1 MNTILLNTISLDD
14 GKVIVKGGGNSGGG
28 GGDTPSGGGGVS
40 AGAVNFRDY
49 DGTILHSYSKDEF
62 LALAE
67 MPTLPTIQGLIC
79 QGWNYTLEDAQS
91 YVSEYGVLEVSA
103 TFITD
108 DGKTRLYITIAAKG
122 RQDVPLYFSQSV
134 SNGVTIDWGDG
145 SATQTLNGTE
155 NVNTTHHYDNIGDY
169 VISLDVADG
178 CTLGLGHGSSSY
190 CVMGSVSNNGKV
202 YCNMLQKAE
211 IGKGVTSIG
220 NYAFYSCYSLA
231 SIVIPQGI
239 TSIGKNVFNYCY
251 ALTSV
256 VIPQGVTQIGTYA
269 FQECNSLDFV
279 VIPKSLTSYSGAFSN
294 CYSLSLLVLTEGLE
308 ILAQSA
314 FTSCY
319 SLASLVI
326 PKSVISTANAV
337 FSGCYSLVSVV
348 IPPNLKY
355 IETNFFA
362 NCYGM
367 AFYDFTSHKSV
378 PSLASVNVF
387 NNIPSDCKIVV
398 PDALYDTWIAATNW
412 STYANQII
420 KASEF
425 NA

>member
-1 MNTILLNTISLDD
+1 MNTILMNTISLDD

-28 GGDTPSGGGGVS
+28 GGDTPSGGGGAS

-67 MPTLPTIQGLIC
+67 MPTLPTIQGLTC
-79 QGWNYTLEDAQS
+79 QGWNYNLDDAKA
-91 YVSEYGVLEVSA
+91 YVSDYGVLEVSA

-108 DGKTRLYITIAAKG
+108 DGKTRLYISVPNG
-122 RQDVPLYFSQSV
+122 RQDVPLYISQTV
-134 SNGVTIDWGDG
+134 ANGVTIDWGDG
-145 SATQTLNGTE
+145 SATETLSGSG

-178 CTLGLGHGSSSY
+178 CTLGLGHGSSFY
-190 CVMGSVSNNGKV
+190 CVMGSTNNYGKV
-202 YCNMLQKAE
+202 YCNMLQRAE

-220 NYAFYSCYSLA
+220 DYAFYSCYSLA

-256 VIPQGVTQIGTYA
+256 VIPQGVTQIGTFA
-269 FQECNSLDFV
+269 FQECYSLDFV
-279 VIPKSLTSYSGAFSN
+279 VIPKSLTSYSGAFTK

-308 ILAQSA
+308 KLAQSA
-314 FTSCY
+314 FNSCY

-326 PKSVISTANAV
+326 PKSVILTSNAV

-348 IPPNLKY
+348 IPPNLTY
-355 IETNFFA
+355 IDTNFFA